1 MLIFFLNYSCWNLQ
15 DSMRCWCGCA
25 EDSDSHYWKPARS
38 WWEFLGWW
46 KRGIQLMKTPKS
58 SLARQ
63 GDRNPPSPQ
72 TLSLLI
78 LVSCQTDSCYYLLI
92 NLVTRSVRKENLYCF
107 SFATTELASNNNSIS
122 VYMAWFCIP
131 LLLNKYALVLN
142 LGLASYLL

>member
-1 MLIFFLNYSCWNLQ
+1 MLIFFWTILVEICKIVWGVGVVVRRTRVLTTGNQLGPDGNFWADGSVAF
-15 DSMRCWCGCA
+15 SG
-25 EDSDSHYWKPARS
+25 WKLPNRA
-38 WWEFLGWW
+38 
-46 KRGIQLMKTPKS
+46 QP
-58 SLARQ
+58 
-63 GDRNPPSPQ
+63 DRNPPSPQ